1 MMVMWAEPTSPSLHY
16 YAPHQ
21 GFSNT
26 LFEVAC
32 GDRRSVRQS
41 EFVFPGLQAGCGR
54 RPMAAL
60 TPSSSGCGSSRIRP
74 VAREIRFTCGLSA

>member
-41 EFVFPGLQAGCGR
+41 EFVFLACKLDAAGGQWLPSR
-54 RPMAAL
+54 RRA
-60 TPSSSGCGSSRIRP
+60 R
-74 VAREIRFTCGLSA
+74 VADRAG